1 MEGARS
7 RTVDDKY
14 WQIRAKAGE
23 IPSNHGLLHS
33 RTKIH
38 NHLIFHVT
46 EFFLDLDHVPGIEPA
61 KGLGS

>member
-23 IPSNHGLLHS
+23 IPSNHGLLHG
-33 RTKIH
+33 RLRI
-38 NHLIFHVT
+38 VT
-46 EFFLDLDHVPGIEPA
+46 I
-61 KGLGS
+61 